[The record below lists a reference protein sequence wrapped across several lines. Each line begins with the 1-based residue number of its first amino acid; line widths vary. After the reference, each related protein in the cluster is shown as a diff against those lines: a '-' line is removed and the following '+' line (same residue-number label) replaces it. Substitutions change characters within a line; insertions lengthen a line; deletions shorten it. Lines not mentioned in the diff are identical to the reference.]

1 MHFQAVRHA
10 RRLEQQVGRTGD
22 SDGPNGQILSSKPPG
37 VDLDC
42 HSLLVTSERLRLL
55 ILIVAYN
62 AESTLATV
70 LDRLPA
76 AVLRDYDCEVLV
88 IDDASDDGTFEHG
101 LSYGQSHSDLPLTVL
116 RNQSNQGYGGNQ
128 KVGYTYAINE
138 GFDIV
143 ALVHGDGQYAPEE
156 LPNLLA
162 PIVAGTADA
171 VFGSRM
177 LVRGAA
183 RRGGMPVY
191 KFVGNKVLSWAQ
203 NALAGVGLSE
213 WHSGYRLYRVS
224 TLTSVRYAVNS
235 NDFGFDTEIILQL
248 VNAGARITERAIPTY
263 YGDEICRVDGVRY
276 AVQVTRASL
285 GNALHRHGLVHQ
297 RRFEPIAVGNDH
309 YDLKLGFASSHSWA
323 LDAVPDGARVLD
335 LGAGPGGLASE
346 LARKGCPTAVVD
358 VVPPTKLTPGV
369 VTHVADLNEDLDL
382 PIRDYDYYLL
392 LDVIEHLKDPEA
404 FLDGLRARLDD
415 SPRTLIITTPNIA
428 FIVPRLMLLFGQFNY
443 GQTGI
448 LDRTHTRLFTFRTLR
463 RLLRDSGFQIQVMKG
478 IPAPIPKAIGDSR
491 LSRALL
497 RINQALILVSPGL
510 FSYQIFVT
518 ATISPDVTFVL
529 ASTRSSAETTAA

>member
-1 MHFQAVRHA
+1 MVITATV
-10 RRLEQQVGRTGD
+10 VWVST
-22 SDGPNGQILSSKPPG
+22 N
-37 VDLDC
+37 
-42 HSLLVTSERLRLL
+42 RLRLL

-62 AESTLATV
+62 AESTLTPV
-70 LDRLPA
+70 LDRIPA
-76 AVLRDYDCEVLV
+76 GILRDYDCEVLV
-88 IDDASDDGTFEHG
+88 IDDASADSTFEDALRYRRTHV
-101 LSYGQSHSDLPLTVL
+101 DLPLTVL

-128 KVGYTYAINE
+128 KVGYAYAIQD
-138 GFDIV
+138 GFDFV

-162 PIVAGTADA
+162 PLVAGTSDA

-183 RRGGMPVY
+183 RRGGMPLY
-191 KFVGNKVLSWAQ
+191 KLLGNKLLSWAQ
-203 NALAGVGLSE
+203 NVLAGARLSE

-224 TLTSVRYAVNS
+224 TLASVRYASNS

-248 VNAGARITERAIPTY
+248 LNAGARITERAIPTY
-263 YGDEICRVDGVRY
+263 YGDEICRVNGLRY
-276 AVQVTRASL
+276 AGQVMAASL
-285 GNALHRHGLVHQ
+285 GSALHRHGLVHQ
-297 RRFEPIAVGNDH
+297 RRFQPIAVGNDH

-346 LARKGCPTAVVD
+346 LARKGCTIAVVD
-358 VVPPTKLTPGV
+358 IEPPTQLTPGV
-369 VTHVADLNEDLDL
+369 VTHVADLNEQLVV
-382 PIRDYDYYLL
+382 PIQDYDYYLM
-392 LDVIEHLKDPEA
+392 LDVIEHLKDPET

-443 GQTGI
+443 GQAGI

-491 LSRALL
+491 LSRIMLWL
-497 RINQALILVSPGL
+497 NQALIHVSPGL
-510 FSYQIFVT
+510 FSYQIFVS
-518 ATISPDVTFVL
+518 ATVTPDVTTVL
-529 ASTRSSAETTAA
+529 ASTRASIEVSAA

>member
-1 MHFQAVRHA
+1 MRVPTPEPR
-10 RRLEQQVGRTGD
+10 VGRTGI
-22 SDGPNGQILSSKPPG
+22 SRILTDHFVRGSNTAVVSTAT
-37 VDLDC
+37 VVQ
-42 HSLLVTSERLRLL
+42 VTTDRLRLL

-62 AESTLATV
+62 AESTLAPV

-101 LSYGQSHSDLPLTVL
+101 LGYRQSHTDLPLTVL

-128 KVGYTYAINE
+128 KVGYTYAIEE

-156 LPNLLA
+156 LPSLLA
-162 PIVAGTADA
+162 PLVEGSADA

-183 RRGGMPVY
+183 RRGGMPLY
-191 KFVGNKVLSWAQ
+191 KLVGNRLLSFAQ
-203 NALAGVGLSE
+203 NVLAGVRLSE

-224 TLTSVRYAVNS
+224 TLASVRYAANS
-235 NDFGFDTEIILQL
+235 NGFGFDTEIILQL
-248 VNAGARITERAIPTY
+248 LNAKARITERAIPTY
-263 YGDEICRVDGVRY
+263 YGDEICRVNGLRY
-276 AVQVTRASL
+276 AAQVMRASL

-297 RRFEPIAVGNDH
+297 RRFQPIAVGNEH
-309 YDLKLGFASSHSWA
+309 YELKLGFASSHSWA
-323 LDAVPDGARVLD
+323 LDAVPDGARVID

-358 VVPPTKLTPGV
+358 IVPPTRSTPGV

-382 PIRDYDYYLL
+382 PIQDYDYYLL

-428 FIVPRLMLLFGQFNY
+428 FIVPRLMLLFGQFIY

-463 RLLRDSGFQIQVMKG
+463 RLLRDAGFQILVMKG

-491 LSRALL
+491 LSQALL
-497 RINQALILVSPGL
+497 RLNQALIRISPGL
-510 FSYQIFVT
+510 FSYQIFVS
-518 ATISPDVTFVL
+518 ATVTPDVAYVL
-529 ASTRSSAETTAA
+529 ASTRASVEPAPA

>member
-1 MHFQAVRHA
+1 M
-10 RRLEQQVGRTGD
+10 
-22 SDGPNGQILSSKPPG
+22 SLSAIVVWVSTK
-37 VDLDC
+37 
-42 HSLLVTSERLRLL
+42 RLRLL

-62 AESTLATV
+62 AESTLAPV
-70 LDRLPA
+70 LDRLPI
-76 AVLRDYDCEVLV
+76 AVLREYDCEVLV
-88 IDDASDDGTFEHG
+88 IDDASDDSTFEHALG
-101 LSYGQSHSDLPLTVL
+101 YRRAHVDLPLTVL
-116 RNQSNQGYGGNQ
+116 RNQSTQGYGGNQ
-128 KVGYTYAINE
+128 KVGYTYAIEE
-138 GFDIV
+138 GFDFV

-162 PIVAGTADA
+162 PLVAGSSDA

-183 RRGGMPVY
+183 RAGGMPLY
-191 KFVGNKVLSWAQ
+191 KLVGNRLLSWAQ
-203 NALAGVGLSE
+203 NVLAGVRLSE

-224 TLTSVRYAVNS
+224 TLASIRYAVNS
-235 NDFGFDTEIILQL
+235 NDFSFDTEIILQL
-248 VNAGARITERAIPTY
+248 LNAKARITERAIPTY
-263 YGDEICRVDGVRY
+263 YGDEICRVNGLRY
-276 AVQVTRASL
+276 AAQVMRASL

-297 RRFEPIAVGNDH
+297 RRFQPIAVGNEH
-309 YDLKLGFASSHSWA
+309 YELKLGFASSHSWA
-323 LDAVPDGARVLD
+323 LDAVPDGARVID

-358 VVPPTKLTPGV
+358 IVPPTQSTPGV
-369 VTHVADLNEDLDL
+369 VTHVADLNEELDL
-382 PIRDYDYYLL
+382 PIQDYDYYLL

-404 FLDGLRARLDD
+404 FLDSLRARLDD
-415 SPRTLIITTPNIA
+415 APRTLIITTPNIA

-463 RLLRDSGFQIQVMKG
+463 RLLRDAGFQILVMKG

-497 RINQALILVSPGL
+497 QLNQALIRISPGL
-510 FSYQIFVT
+510 FSYQIFVS
-518 ATISPDVTFVL
+518 ATVTPDAATVL
-529 ASTRSSAETTAA
+529 TSTRASAETAPA

>member
-1 MHFQAVRHA
+1 MTATVLWVSTNR
-10 RRLEQQVGRTGD
+10 V
-22 SDGPNGQILSSKPPG
+22 
-37 VDLDC
+37 
-42 HSLLVTSERLRLL
+42 RLL

-62 AESTLATV
+62 AESTLTPV

-76 AVLRDYDCEVLV
+76 GILRDYDCEVLV
-88 IDDASDDGTFEHG
+88 IDDASDDSTFEHA
-101 LSYGQSHSDLPLTVL
+101 LTYRRAHVDLPLTVL
-116 RNQSNQGYGGNQ
+116 RNRSNQGYGGNQ
-128 KVGYTYAINE
+128 KVGYAYAIQE
-138 GFDIV
+138 GFDFV

-162 PIVAGTADA
+162 PLVAGTSDA

-177 LVRGAA
+177 LERGAA
-183 RRGGMPVY
+183 RRGGMPLY
-191 KFVGNKVLSWAQ
+191 KLLGNKLLSWAQ
-203 NALAGVGLSE
+203 NVLAGARLSE

-224 TLTSVRYAVNS
+224 TLASVRYASNS

-248 VNAGARITERAIPTY
+248 LHAGAHITERAIPTY
-263 YGDEICRVDGVRY
+263 YGDEICRVNGLRY
-276 AVQVTRASL
+276 AGQVMAASL
-285 GNALHRHGLVHQ
+285 GSALHRHGLVHQ
-297 RRFEPIAVGNDH
+297 RRFQPIAVGNDH
-309 YDLKLGFASSHSWA
+309 YALKLGFASSHSWA

-335 LGAGPGGLASE
+335 LGAGPGGLAYE
-346 LARKGCPTAVVD
+346 LARKGCPTAVID
-358 VVPPTKLTPGV
+358 IEPPTQLTPGV
-369 VTHVADLNEDLDL
+369 VTHVADLNEQLVV
-382 PIRDYDYYLL
+382 PIRDYDFYLM

-415 SPRTLIITTPNIA
+415 APRTLIITTPNIA

-497 RINQALILVSPGL
+497 GLNQALIHLSPGL
-510 FSYQIFVT
+510 FSYQIFVS
-518 ATISPDVTFVL
+518 ATVTPDVTTVL
-529 ASTRSSAETTAA
+529 ASTRASIEASAA